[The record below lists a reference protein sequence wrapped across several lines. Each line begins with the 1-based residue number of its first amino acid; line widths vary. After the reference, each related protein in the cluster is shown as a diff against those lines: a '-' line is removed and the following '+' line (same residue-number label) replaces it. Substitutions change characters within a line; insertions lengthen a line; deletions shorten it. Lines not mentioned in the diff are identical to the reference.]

1 MKYFFKISFI
11 LLYMC
16 FIIVSCKKYDDTISD
31 ERLNELS
38 PTQIKQRD
46 NLNDIAQIVVSIAD
60 NNKTYQAI
68 HSAVVDNMKVGMDEQ
83 FLFNEML
90 YPKDNK
96 GPLSDDGGFGK
107 RFKEAISSSKSGSNL
122 ESFILSENVQI
133 YWPYSE
139 EWDGIS
145 EPVITFDPIEDAD
158 ENIGYKRRV
167 NDDGLIDYDIVMVND
182 DYAFENPVW
191 IINFCEMEETE
202 IQKKQN
208 ISSKKGYS
216 SKHQLSIGSVRSIVH
231 YDNIFSGGDEYK
243 FCIIGGKIKSM
254 DSAEAYDMIQ
264 TIVIPR
270 KYIRRGD
277 WLEFNYELDDDWR
290 VDSLDVELGRKFGL
304 IEYDKNKRVCELKFE
319 PKVVLKGV
327 TVSVGN
333 YSIETESNEGW
344 IKVDTYEDRDQMMRF
359 QNMDMG
365 NGIQNGYRVYAAG
378 GVFWTLPIREF

>member
-158 ENIGYKRRV
+158 ENIG
-167 NDDGLIDYDIVMVND
+167 
-182 DYAFENPVW
+182 
-191 IINFCEMEETE
+191 
-202 IQKKQN
+202 
-208 ISSKKGYS
+208 
-216 SKHQLSIGSVRSIVH
+216 
-231 YDNIFSGGDEYK
+231 
-243 FCIIGGKIKSM
+243 
-254 DSAEAYDMIQ
+254 
-264 TIVIPR
+264 
-270 KYIRRGD
+270 
-277 WLEFNYELDDDWR
+277 
-290 VDSLDVELGRKFGL
+290 
-304 IEYDKNKRVCELKFE
+304 
-319 PKVVLKGV
+319 
-327 TVSVGN
+327 
-333 YSIETESNEGW
+333 
-344 IKVDTYEDRDQMMRF
+344 
-359 QNMDMG
+359 
-365 NGIQNGYRVYAAG
+365 
-378 GVFWTLPIREF
+378 